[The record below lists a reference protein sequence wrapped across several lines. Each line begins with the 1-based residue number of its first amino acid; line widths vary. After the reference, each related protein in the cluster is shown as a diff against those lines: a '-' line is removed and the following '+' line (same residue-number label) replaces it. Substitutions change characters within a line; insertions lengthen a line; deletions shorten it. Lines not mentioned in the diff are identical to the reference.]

1 MKKIATWG
9 MPLIAA
15 WALSACGTTSSNA
28 PAQQPTQPVA
38 ATETAPRAEAAV
50 ERFTCE
56 NGLNVQLRPLGQDQL
71 ELHLD
76 DKRAALVRA
85 VSGSGERY
93 VATRGLFGRGAE
105 WHQKGGE
112 AFFSFTDAGGR
123 KVETPCRAMN

>member
-1 MKKIATWG
+1 MKKIATWS

-28 PAQQPTQPVA
+28 PTQQPKQPAA
-38 ATETAPRAEAAV
+38 ATEMAPRAETGV

-93 VATRGLFGRGAE
+93 VATQGLFGRGAE

>member
-85 VSGSGERY
+85 CLALVS
-93 VATRGLFGRGAE
+93 VM
-105 WHQKGGE
+105 WP
-112 AFFSFTDAGGR
+112 R
-123 KVETPCRAMN
+123 KVCLAVAPNGIRRVAKPSSALPMPVAARWKHRVAR

>member
-1 MKKIATWG
+1 
-9 MPLIAA
+9 
-15 WALSACGTTSSNA
+15 
-28 PAQQPTQPVA
+28 VA

-76 DKRAALVRA
+76 DKRATLVRA

-93 VATRGLFGRGAE
+93 VATQGLFGRGAE